1 MIKPE
6 YKNIPDTE
14 FVPLT
19 ENEVRKD
26 LAGLYEIN
34 KKGEVRNV
42 KTKRILIIQTT
53 KNYPRVNL
61 INRIYLIHI
70 LLAKKFIIIDN
81 QRKNICRSYR

>member
-6 YKNIPDTE
+6 YINISDIE

-19 ENEVRKD
+19 ENEIRKD

-42 KTKRILIIQTT
+42 KTKRILTIQTT

-61 INRIYLIHI
+61 INRIYLIHV
-70 LLAKKFIIIDN
+70 LLAKKKFIINDN
-81 QRKNICRSYR
+81 PNEKI